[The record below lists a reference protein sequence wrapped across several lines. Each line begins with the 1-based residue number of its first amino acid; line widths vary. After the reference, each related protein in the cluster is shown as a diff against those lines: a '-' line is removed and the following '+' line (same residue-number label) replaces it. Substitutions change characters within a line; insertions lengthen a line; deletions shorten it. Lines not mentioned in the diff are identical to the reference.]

1 MIETSRF
8 EEVTQIKMS
17 LELDARPVYWTSA
30 YLVDGLLIDTGPRH
44 TVEELVNYLKDQ
56 KIRLVVNTHW
66 HEDHIGANKILQQ
79 MGVQIFAHRDSIPL
93 ISKPLNLPPYRE
105 WVWGVP
111 DPTEVLPV
119 PEKICT
125 DSYQFEVVETPGHSE
140 GHIALV
146 EPSKGWC
153 FSGDLFYGEKP
164 KVTHPK
170 ANISETINSMRK
182 LAALRTRRLVL
193 FTSTG
198 IIVEDGRKALQTCIN
213 YLEELTQ
220 KAKKLK
226 KKGLSINAI
235 REKLLGEESSLAR
248 ITMGELSS
256 INLIRLAVCNSFK
269 ISGLKIVKNPKNRE
283 TNQKN
288 KGDHKGEKP
297 MMKTYTLP
305 HNHQL
310 HQFFRAYLTLLNLMI
325 TDIWN
330 HIQWREKPL
339 RGRKQRR
346 LLPTIPSYA
355 FKKEMRE
362 KHLKEWIYARHW
374 VDSA

>member
-56 KIRLVVNTHW
+56 KIRFAVNTHW

-125 DSYQFEVVETPGHSE
+125 DSYQFEVIETPGHSE

-256 INLIRLAVCNSFK
+256 ENLIRLALQN
-269 ISGLKIVKNPKNRE
+269 NP
-283 TNQKN
+283 QK
-288 KGDHKGEKP
+288 
-297 MMKTYTLP
+297 
-305 HNHQL
+305 
-310 HQFFRAYLTLLNLMI
+310 
-325 TDIWN
+325 
-330 HIQWREKPL
+330 
-339 RGRKQRR
+339 
-346 LLPTIPSYA
+346 
-355 FKKEMRE
+355 
-362 KHLKEWIYARHW
+362 
-374 VDSA
+374 